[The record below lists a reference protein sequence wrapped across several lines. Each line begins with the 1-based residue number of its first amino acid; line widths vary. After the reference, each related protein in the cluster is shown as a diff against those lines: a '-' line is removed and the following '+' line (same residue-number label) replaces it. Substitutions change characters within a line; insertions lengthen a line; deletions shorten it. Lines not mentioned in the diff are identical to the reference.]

1 MTRQQ
6 QQRPHRTALAVRA
19 GGGSRIENE
28 LSSFTFFADYLWV
41 KWMKLMMEG
50 GVEWVSL
57 VSGVPLFPSCSWG
70 MVEVTL
76 PKIPTLGEI
85 VERQDTRHQTTPRF
99 TRFTRDT
106 VSD

>member
-1 MTRQQ
+1 
-6 QQRPHRTALAVRA
+6 
-19 GGGSRIENE
+19 
-28 LSSFTFFADYLWV
+28 
-41 KWMKLMMEG
+41 MMEG

-85 VERQDTRHQTTPRF
+85 VERQDTRQLPGSPGTQF
-99 TRFTRDT
+99 LIK
-106 VSD
+106 VYE